1 MIKTLNKYS
10 GLISAV
16 VLIVGFAMTL
26 QTFGFTLVNKI
37 DDITVDHAEFK
48 FDSIQRHKESDKNLN
63 EIKNQI
69 DKQVIHDG
77 YLRIALIEQTRET
90 KILIDEF
97 RELNVFLR
105 NLKKTG
111 FIEISRNGVK

>member
-26 QTFGFTLVNKI
+26 QTFGFTIVDKI
-37 DDITVDHAEFK
+37 DDITVDYAGFK
-48 FDSIQRHKESDKNLN
+48 IDSIQRHKESDRNLN
-63 EIKNQI
+63 EIKSQNNEQA
-69 DKQVIHDG
+69 IHNG
-77 YLRIALIEQTRET
+77 YLRTALKDQTRET

-105 NLKKTG
+105 NLQKTG
-111 FIEISRNGVK
+111 FIEISKNGE